1 MIRIKKINKLIYA
14 NASTNLILIN
24 LHTQFFPIA
33 IESREDK
40 MVVAFTGDDFHA
52 RNLRNNNHTILD
64 ENKKI

>member
-1 MIRIKKINKLIYA
+1 M
-14 NASTNLILIN
+14 
-24 LHTQFFPIA
+24 HTQFFPIA